1 MYLSIR
7 LSVMCLCRSLN
18 VLTHH
23 CADVPF
29 NWRWPAAALLASSQ
43 QACCVLMVQGDH
55 LSAKP
60 GNVTGNLT
68 AVMEMS
74 GILLNVREVSVK
86 KSCLGK
92 VV

>member
-29 NWRWPAAALLASSQ
+29 NWRCPAAALLASSQ

-60 GNVTGNLT
+60 GNVRDFTKRQGSVSKEIL
-68 AVMEMS
+68 S
-74 GILLNVREVSVK
+74 G
-86 KSCLGK
+86 KSGLK
-92 VV
+92 LFI